1 MEKPKP
7 DPVIAAMRQ
16 RLAANRQGRL
26 SPAQWFDI
34 STDPLIVMLLLLAP
48 ILVVFSARAVTLFVR
63 GGWVVILAVLLVPLV
78 LRARHYARLPV
89 RYLVLEASKQS
100 WGRLRFWRGHFH
112 TADGRTVRFQR
123 SLAPAFP
130 VEAGRRYIVYFLE
143 EHDRRLLLSIAPE
156 DHVDAALWQ
165 PTKSFQWRYEKRTQA

>member
-7 DPVIAAMRQ
+7 DIVIPAMRQ

-34 STDPLIVMLLLLAP
+34 STDPLIVMLLLIAP
-48 ILVVFSARAVTLFVR
+48 LLVIFSARALPLFVR
-63 GGWVVILAVLLVPLV
+63 GGWIIVLVALLVPVV

-89 RYLVLEASKQS
+89 RYLVLEASQQN
-100 WGRLRFWRGHFH
+100 WGRVRFWRRQFH
-112 TADGRTVRFQR
+112 TADGRTVTFQR
-123 SLAPAFP
+123 SLAPVFP
-130 VEAGRRYIVYFLE
+130 VETGRRYIVYYLA
-143 EHDRRLLLSIAPE
+143 EHDRRLLLSAAPE
-156 DHVDAALWQ
+156 DHADAALWQ